1 MSNSS
6 ASSDSATAEVGQ
18 VGGRRVIFN
27 ADDFGLDVAVN
38 EAVESAHRDGVLT
51 TASLMVAAPAAED
64 AVARARELPRLGVG
78 LHLTLVDG
86 APLLPAEQ
94 VPDLVDKQG
103 RFAADLWLRGVR
115 YFFLPQVRKQL
126 AAEIRAQFA
135 AFAATGLELDHA
147 NAHKH
152 LHLHPTVLTLMLD
165 IGEEFGLRAMRL
177 PWEPLGAARCGGA
190 QGLAPALWSVF
201 LRPWLARMRRQL
213 DRRRIMHNDLLYGLD
228 ATGHMDEA
236 RLLRM
241 LGCLPATGV
250 TEIYFHP
257 ATAQTTTLHALMP
270 EYEQHAEWAALMSP
284 RVKNYLRDQDI
295 AKGTFSDFAVR

>member
-1 MSNSS
+1 M
-6 ASSDSATAEVGQ
+6 GQ

-27 ADDFGLDVAVN
+27 ADDFGLDMAVN

-64 AVARARELPRLGVG
+64 AVTRARELPRLGVG

-165 IGEEFGLRAMRL
+165 VGEEFGLRAVRL

-213 DRRRIMHNDLLYGLD
+213 DRRRINHNDLLYGLD

-241 LGCLPATGV
+241 LGCLPATEV

-257 ATAQTTTLHALMP
+257 ATVQTAALHALMP

>member
-27 ADDFGLDVAVN
+27 ADDFGLDMAVN

-64 AVARARELPRLGVG
+64 AVTRARELPRLGVG
-78 LHLTLVDG
+78 LHLTLIDG

-94 VPDLVDKQG
+94 VRDLVDKQG

-165 IGEEFGLRAMRL
+165 VGEEFGLRAVRL

-213 DRRRIMHNDLLYGLD
+213 DRRRINHNDLLYGLD

-257 ATAQTTTLHALMP
+257 ATVQTAALHALMP

>member
-6 ASSDSATAEVGQ
+6 ASCDSATAEVGQ

-94 VPDLVDKQG
+94 VPDLVDGQG
-103 RFAADLWLRGVR
+103 RFAADLWRRGVR
-115 YFFLPQVRKQL
+115 YFFLPKVRKQL
-126 AAEIRAQFA
+126 AAEIRAQFV
-135 AFAATGLELDHA
+135 AFAATGLALDHV

-165 IGEEFGLRAMRL
+165 VGAEFGLRAVRL
-177 PWEPLGAARCGGA
+177 PWEPLQAARCGGA
-190 QGLAPALWSVF
+190 RGLAPALWSFF

-213 DRRRIMHNDLLYGLD
+213 NRRQIMHNDLLYGLD
-228 ATGHMDEA
+228 ATGHMNEA
-236 RLLRM
+236 RLLQM
-241 LGCLPATGV
+241 LHCLPVEGI

-257 ATAQTTTLHALMP
+257 ATLQTAALHALMP
-270 EYEQHAEWAALMSP
+270 EYEPHAEWAALMSP
-284 RVKNYLRDQDI
+284 RVKDYLRDQDI
-295 AKGTFSDFAVR
+295 AKGTFGDFAVR

>member
-1 MSNSS
+1 M
-6 ASSDSATAEVGQ
+6 GQ

-64 AVARARELPRLGVG
+64 AVTRARELPRLGVG

-165 IGEEFGLRAMRL
+165 VGEEFGLRAMRL

-213 DRRRIMHNDLLYGLD
+213 DRRRINHNDLLYGLD

-241 LGCLPATGV
+241 LGCLPATEV

-257 ATAQTTTLHALMP
+257 ATVQTAALHALMP

>member
-27 ADDFGLDVAVN
+27 ADDFGLDMAVN

-64 AVARARELPRLGVG
+64 AVTRARELPRLGVG

-86 APLLPAEQ
+86 TPLLPAEQ

-165 IGEEFGLRAMRL
+165 IGEEFGLRAVRL
-177 PWEPLGAARCGGA
+177 PWEPLEAARCGGA
-190 QGLAPALWSVF
+190 KGWVPALWSVF

-213 DRRRIMHNDLLYGLD
+213 DCRRIMHNDLLYGLD

-257 ATAQTTTLHALMP
+257 ATAQTATLHALMP

-295 AKGTFSDFAVR
+295 AKGSFSDFAVR

>member
-1 MSNSS
+1 MLNSS

-86 APLLPAEQ
+86 APLLPVEQ

-165 IGEEFGLRAMRL
+165 IGEEFGLRAVRL

-190 QGLAPALWSVF
+190 QGLAPALWSFF

-213 DRRRIMHNDLLYGLD
+213 DRRRISHNDLLYGLD

-241 LGCLPATGV
+241 LGCLRATEV

-257 ATAQTTTLHALMP
+257 ATAQTVALHALMP
-270 EYEQHAEWAALMSP
+270 EYEQHAEWVALMSP
-284 RVKNYLRDQDI
+284 SVKNYLRDQDI
-295 AKGTFSDFAVR
+295 AKGTFSDFAIR